1 MKKYQKGFTLGEL
14 LITIAI
20 MGILGVTALVSTK
33 NIKEAT
39 RIKTV
44 YIAASSVIAA
54 GNGCMEDKKPLSETS
69 GVPVAG
75 QPLCDGAHDVWPD
88 LSDSEWE
95 WHHLTNNAFNNT
107 FEAYAVD
114 TKTDAVGC
122 IKCTVFACAKDL
134 TTTCPAP

>member
-33 NIKEAT
+33 NIQEAS

-44 YIAASSVIAA
+44 YIAMSSVIAA
-54 GNGCMEDKKPLSETS
+54 GNGCMEDKKPLSATS
-69 GVPVAG
+69 NVPVAG

-88 LSDSEWE
+88 ISDSEWE
-95 WHHLTNNAFNNT
+95 WYYLENNAFNNT
-107 FEAYAVD
+107 FKAYARD
-114 TKTDAVGC
+114 TATDKVGC
-122 IKCTVFACAKDL
+122 ITCTVFACAKDL
-134 TTTCPAP
+134 TATCPTP